1 VRPLTILS
9 SLFVCSIA
17 FAQTP
22 TSQNPQPQ
30 LSPQAA
36 YEQATRPLEI
46 TRRSIANWSE
56 SETAAL
62 GVAVQQAKEQCAA
75 RTPSQYTGE
84 DLIAYARL
92 CTLGQ
97 QWPSVQDAATLYLNV
112 THRTGPDAKPASAF
126 PGLTQAYAY
135 LIGASLHLNDA
146 TAALVTAREML
157 RTVPYSEVSSQVT
170 NETARYIQL
179 TQTSD
184 ALSLLSQREA
194 VLLPLLRTPA
204 TPNPADPQQPLPIRS
219 IYADAIALASLQQFA
234 DQPKAAEATIAE
246 LEAALPS
253 TLTPDDSI
261 PIAESRRQYALLG
274 TPAASIAP
282 FAYLLHPSATPYR
295 HIETKSSA
303 ATALFL
309 FPDWC
314 AECIRMGSQFMPA
327 FFRMGQSDARFYALL
342 AQATPPPIPVPAPEK
357 PKPAASAKAAHFVT
371 SSTASSAPTDLS
383 QPQPKTPADL
393 LLDTPT
399 FVVSNNIL
407 TQFAVTDFPFL
418 IVTDHDGIIRFLQPA
433 PENVLAPGDLADQVI
448 KRVLEQW
455 PVPST
460 K

>member
-1 VRPLTILS
+1 MRRLIIPLTLLLS
-9 SLFVCSIA
+9 STA
-17 FAQTP
+17 FTQTP
-22 TSQNPQPQ
+22 PTPPQ

-97 QWPSVQDAATLYLNV
+97 QWPLVQQAATLYLNV
-112 THRTGPDAKPASAF
+112 THRTDPDAKPASAF

-157 RTVPYSEVSSQVT
+157 RTVPYSELTSQVT
-170 NETARYIQL
+170 SETARYIQL
-179 TQTSD
+179 TQTAD

-194 VLLPLLRTPA
+194 ILLPLLRTPA
-204 TPNPADPQQPLPIRS
+204 TPDSAEQQQPLSLHS
-219 IYADAIALASLQQFA
+219 IYADALALAALQQFA
-234 DQPKAAEATIAE
+234 NQPKAAAATITD

-253 TLTPDDSI
+253 TLSPDDSI

-274 TPAASIAP
+274 THAASITP
-282 FAYLLHPSATPYR
+282 FAYLLNASAAHYR
-295 HIETKSSA
+295 NIETKSSG
-303 ATALFL
+303 ATALLL

-327 FFRMGQSDARFYALL
+327 FFRMGQSDVRFYALL
-342 AQATPPPIPVPAPEK
+342 AQATPPPTPAPAPEK
-357 PKPAASAKAAHFVT
+357 PKPAASSKASHFVS
-371 SSTASSAPTDLS
+371 SSTAPSSSTDQSPT
-383 QPQPKTPADL
+383 QPKTPAEL

-399 FVVSNNIL
+399 FVVSNDTL

-418 IVTDHDGIIRFLQPA
+418 IVTDHEGIIRFLQPA
-433 PENVLAPGDLADQVI
+433 PENVLVPGGLADQVI

-455 PVPST
+455 PVPAV

>member
-1 VRPLTILS
+1 MRRLIIPFTLLLS
-9 SLFVCSIA
+9 STA
-17 FAQTP
+17 FTQTP
-22 TSQNPQPQ
+22 PTPPQ

-62 GVAVQQAKEQCAA
+62 GVAIQQAKEQCAA

-97 QWPSVQDAATLYLNV
+97 QWPSVQEAATLYLNV
-112 THRTGPDAKPASAF
+112 THRTSPDAKPVSAF

-146 TAALVTAREML
+146 TAALLTAREML
-157 RTVPYSEVSSQVT
+157 RTVPYSELTSQVT
-170 NETARYIQL
+170 SETARYIQL

-194 VLLPLLRTPA
+194 ILLPLLRTPA
-204 TPNPADPQQPLPIRS
+204 TPDPAEQQQPLPLHS
-219 IYADAIALASLQQFA
+219 IYADGLALAALQQFA
-234 DQPKAAEATIAE
+234 NQPKVAAATITD

-253 TLTPDDSI
+253 TLSPDDSI

-274 TPAASIAP
+274 THAASITP
-282 FAYLLHPSATPYR
+282 FAYLLHASGAPYR
-295 HIETKSSA
+295 RIETKASG
-303 ATALFL
+303 ATALLL

-327 FFRMGQSDARFYALL
+327 FFRMGQSDVRFYALL
-342 AQATPPPIPVPAPEK
+342 AQATPPQVQAPAPEK
-357 PKPAASAKAAHFVT
+357 PKPAASSKASHFVS
-371 SSTASSAPTDLS
+371 SSTAPSSSTDQSPT
-383 QPQPKTPADL
+383 QPKNPAEL

-399 FVVSNNIL
+399 FVVSNDTL

-418 IVTDHDGIIRFLQPA
+418 IVTDHEGIIRFLQPA
-433 PENVLAPGDLADQVI
+433 SENVLVPGGLADQVI

-455 PVPST
+455 PVSAV